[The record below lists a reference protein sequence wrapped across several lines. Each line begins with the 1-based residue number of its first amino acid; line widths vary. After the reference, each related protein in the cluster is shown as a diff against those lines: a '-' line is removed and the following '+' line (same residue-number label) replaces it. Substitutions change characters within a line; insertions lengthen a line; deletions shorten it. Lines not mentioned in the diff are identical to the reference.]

1 MLVLRLFLLC
11 SIFAFSTAIIRMLT
25 DHAANL
31 FSAEVEHWLN
41 NGVESSFFNS
51 TIDILR
57 FPTDLQKSD
66 WRALSNGKDIAIC
79 IICKSVLKPL
89 LDMRRRGLSDEGIRR
104 KTTKLCTILNLQTKE
119 VCEGVINLN
128 LPILLHIV
136 DSRPNLTST
145 TICGVLLE
153 SPSCP
158 LRDPQYDW
166 TVSIDNGPPQ
176 TSLPSRGDN
185 LKILQLTD
193 IHYDPNY
200 EVNGNAACAE
210 PTCCRKGQN
219 KTGVT
224 KLAGYWGDYGDC
236 DTPWHAVE
244 DALQHITD
252 THSEFDY
259 VYFTGDIIDHGVWE
273 TSKEGNIDSLDKIYR
288 KISETFVVPVYP
300 ILGNHEPHPLNQ
312 FAPRSV
318 TREDLSTQ
326 WLYEYLSDLW
336 IGYGW
341 IPESAKATIL
351 QGGFYTVS
359 PKDGFR
365 VIVLNSNVCYSYNWW
380 LLYAPQD
387 PDGQLQWLA
396 DTLLEAE
403 KNRESVHILTHIP
416 ASDKNC
422 LFTWKRE
429 YHKIVARFSHII
441 KAQFNGHTHFDELQ
455 VFYDEEKKPINIAWN
470 GGSLTSYT
478 QLNPNY
484 KIYDVDGK
492 DLRVINYQNWM
503 YNLSAANLYPNER
516 PSWYKS
522 YSFKEEY
529 DLEDL
534 SVESLNGFLVNASRS
549 DSVLNTYYNHFFKH
563 AQPRLKSECTS
574 SCKEQYLCRAVASTL
589 HNCKNILTPQ

>member
-1 MLVLRLFLLC
+1 M
-11 SIFAFSTAIIRMLT
+11 
-25 DHAANL
+25 
-31 FSAEVEHWLN
+31 
-41 NGVESSFFNS
+41 
-51 TIDILR
+51 
-57 FPTDLQKSD
+57 
-66 WRALSNGKDIAIC
+66 
-79 IICKSVLKPL
+79 
-89 LDMRRRGLSDEGIRR
+89 
-104 KTTKLCTILNLQTKE
+104 
-119 VCEGVINLN
+119 
-128 LPILLHIV
+128 
-136 DSRPNLTST
+136 
-145 TICGVLLE
+145 
-153 SPSCP
+153 
-158 LRDPQYDW
+158 
-166 TVSIDNGPPQ
+166 
-176 TSLPSRGDN
+176 
-185 LKILQLTD
+185 KILQLTD